1 METWPGYPAPPLTCP
16 RINGYMRYPVHIH
29 SRSAQRKWLSEVYHD
44 NPGWINPVTAAER
57 GIRDGD
63 KIRVKSSVGEIVT
76 KARVTEK
83 IVPGI
88 IAISYHVGREESGR
102 YGSGR
107 KSPFGRDNDPDLRNI
122 FWEEHGVHPNR
133 IIPNWNDPING
144 QQRWMDTVVTVSK
157 V

>member
-76 KARVTEK
+76 NSRVTEN
-83 IVPGI
+83 IVPVL
-88 IAISYHVGREESGR
+88 IAISYHVGRE
-102 YGSGR
+102 
-107 KSPFGRDNDPDLRNI
+107 
-122 FWEEHGVHPNR
+122 
-133 IIPNWNDPING
+133 
-144 QQRWMDTVVTVSK
+144 
-157 V
+157 